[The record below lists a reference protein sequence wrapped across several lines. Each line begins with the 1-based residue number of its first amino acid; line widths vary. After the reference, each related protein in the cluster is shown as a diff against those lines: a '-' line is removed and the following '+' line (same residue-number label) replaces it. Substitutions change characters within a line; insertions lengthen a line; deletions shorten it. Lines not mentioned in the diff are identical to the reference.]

1 MPESVNVLVDTSA
14 WLDVFT
20 GVEPVL
26 SILAPL
32 MHQRRVV
39 VCGMVRQEVVQ
50 GSRDE
55 ARLSRM
61 ERDISLWS
69 YEAETPD
76 DFAEAAR
83 TYARLRWKGVTVP
96 AADCLIAEVAKRCG
110 YRVFATDPHFS
121 QIPGVRLFE
130 L

>member
-1 MPESVNVLVDTSA
+1 VPESVNVLVDTSV
-14 WLDVFT
+14 WLDVFA

-26 SILAPL
+26 SLLTPL
-32 MHQRRVV
+32 MRQGRVV
-39 VCGMVRQEVVQ
+39 VCGMVRQEVIQ
-50 GSRDE
+50 SSRDE
-55 ARLSRM
+55 AMLRKM

-69 YEAETPD
+69 YEPETPD

-121 QIPGVRLFE
+121 QIPGVGLFE